1 MIQDNSLHFEKLF
14 EHIYLGEL
22 KIKNRIVMPAM
33 GTNFA
38 TEDGYVTEQLKCY
51 YENRARGGVGLIIVE
66 ITCIQSPIGKVI
78 PRQLCIDDNKFISG
92 LRELS
97 QIIQKHGAKVF
108 LQLHHGG
115 RSSSSRLTGFQPVAP
130 SPIAMPGGET
140 PRELSLEEIEGI
152 IDFFVIGACRAQ
164 EAGFDG
170 VELHCTHNYLLAQ
183 FLSPASNKRHD
194 IYGGN
199 LKNRARLLCNII
211 AAIKNKTGTG
221 FPVGV
226 RLTGKEFETENGIT
240 LQESQQV
247 AIWLQEAGAAAINIS
262 ASSVARPIHVMQWSV
277 EGEEIPRPPMNHPPG
292 YLISIAESIKKSVSI
307 PVIAVGRINPQA
319 AEQALRENRVDM
331 VAIGRRLIAD
341 PELPHKAFSGRLED
355 IRPCIGCFECREKIL
370 SGQQMDC
377 VVNPALGKEQELTI
391 RLADL
396 KRRIVVVGGGAA
408 GMEAARVAALRG
420 HDVTL
425 FDKGS
430 ILGGQLLFA
439 AVPPHKGELKLLISY
454 LTGQL
459 NKLGVKVELGTE
471 VTPELVL
478 KLKSDTLI
486 IGTGTER
493 YVPGILGI
501 EKSNA
506 ATAEDVLAGKS
517 KIGNK
522 VVIIGGG
529 VTGLET
535 AEFLAVHKKN
545 VIVVEMLDTLAA
557 GMEGVHKEYLLERLA
572 RLDVKVLT
580 KTTAESLTDDGLVIS
595 TNGLRKK
602 VIQVDTIVTATSPSP
617 NQKLYQELLGKI
629 SNIRLVGDCFKPRSI
644 KEAIED
650 GFRIGLEI

>member
-1 MIQDNSLHFEKLF
+1 MDNSLHFEKLF
-14 EHIYLGEL
+14 EHIRLGEME
-22 KIKNRIVMPAM
+22 IKNRIVMPAM

-38 TEDGYVTEQLKCY
+38 TEDGYVTEQLKSY

-66 ITCIQSPIGKVI
+66 ITCIHSPIGKVI
-78 PRQLCIDDNKFISG
+78 PRQLCIDDDKFVSG

-115 RSSSSRLTGFQPVAP
+115 SSASSRLMGRQPVAP
-130 SPIAMPGGET
+130 SPIAKPDGET
-140 PRELSLEEIEGI
+140 PRELSLEEIQDI
-152 IDFFVIGACRAQ
+152 IEFFAIGACRAQ

-183 FLSPASNKRHD
+183 FLSPSSNKRQD

-199 LKNRARLLCNII
+199 LKNRARLLLNVM
-211 AAIKNKTGTG
+211 AAIKNRAGIS

-247 AIWLQEAGAAAINIS
+247 AIWLEEAGAAAINIS
-262 ASSVARPIHVMQWSV
+262 ASSPARPIHVMEWPV

-292 YLISIAESIKKSVSI
+292 YLISLAESIKKMVSI
-307 PVIAVGRINPQA
+307 PIIAVGRINPEV

-341 PELPHKAFSGRLED
+341 PELPHKTALGKLGD

-370 SGQQMDC
+370 SEQQVEC

-391 RLADL
+391 SPASL
-396 KRRIVVVGGGAA
+396 KKRVVVAGGGAA

-425 FDKGS
+425 FDKGT
-430 ILGGQLLFA
+430 ILGGQLLVA
-439 AVPPHKGELKLLISY
+439 AVPPHKSELKLLVDF
-454 LTGQL
+454 LTCQL
-459 NKLGVKVELGTE
+459 SKIGIKVELGEE

-478 KLKSDTLI
+478 EVKPDALI

-493 YVPGILGI
+493 CVPKLPGI
-501 EKSNA
+501 EKSNVT
-506 ATAEDVLAGKS
+506 TAEDVLAGKS

-535 AEFLAVHKKN
+535 AEFLAIDKKN
-545 VIVVEMLDTLAA
+545 VTVVEMLDALAA
-557 GMEGVHKEYLLERLA
+557 GMEGVHKEYLLERLSK
-572 RLDVKVLT
+572 LGVKVLI
-580 KTTAESLTDDGLVIS
+580 KTTAEAVTEDGLTIS
-595 TNGLRKK
+595 TNGHGKK
-602 VIQVDTIVTATSPSP
+602 FVKMDTIVIATSPTP
-617 NQKLYQELLGKI
+617 NQKLYQELSGKI
-629 SNIRLVGDCFKPRSI
+629 SNIRLVGDCFKPRTI
-644 KEAIED
+644 KEAMEE